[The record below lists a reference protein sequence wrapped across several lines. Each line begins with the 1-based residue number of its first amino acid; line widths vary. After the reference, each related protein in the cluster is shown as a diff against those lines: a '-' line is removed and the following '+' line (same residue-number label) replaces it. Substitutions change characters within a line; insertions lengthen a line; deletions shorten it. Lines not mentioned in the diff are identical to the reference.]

1 MTTPSLMLAWRL
13 EGRRVLI
20 VGGGHVAEGRVALA
34 LDAGAEIRLVAP
46 EISESLRETAS
57 AGRLEWLARAVVP
70 EDLNG
75 MDMVLVAVDD
85 PAASGATG
93 DWARDREIPVNV
105 ADEPDRCDFWF
116 ASTFRDG
123 PVQVAV
129 STNGASPGGGARLKR
144 LFRSVLPKQAAPAIA
159 RLGHW
164 RAEQRKREAS
174 MGRRMSRAAKQA
186 RLPWA
191 QAPQPG
197 GPPARG
203 QVTLVG
209 AGPGD
214 PGLLT
219 AAALDALA
227 AAELVVADRLV
238 PPEIMALVDCETR
251 IARKWPGRS
260 GAAQQELNQWV
271 LEGINAGKQVVRLK
285 QGDPFVFGRG
295 GEEITWFGAR
305 GVAVTVVQGV
315 SSAFAAPAAVGIPVT
330 HRGASDH
337 VTVLTA
343 RGAGDTDVPL
353 PDFSARGTLIWLMGV
368 GSLSRLAEGLMT
380 QRGFPAD
387 WPVAIIERAHQPGQR
402 AIRASL
408 NDIAG
413 LVASRGIAAPAT
425 IVMGKVVLEAPS
437 TKFELDTHTHKEV
450 HVA

>member
-1 MTTPSLMLAWRL
+1 MMLAWRL
-13 EGRRVLI
+13 DGRRVLI
-20 VGGGHVAEGRVALA
+20 VGGGHVAEGRVNLA
-34 LDAGAEIRLVAP
+34 LDAGARIHLVAP
-46 EISESLRETAS
+46 TISETLRSHADRGLLDWS
-57 AGRLEWLARAVVP
+57 GREVVP
-70 EDLNG
+70 EDLDD

-85 PAASGATG
+85 PAASGASG
-93 DWARDREIPVNV
+93 DWARDRGIPVNV

-116 ASTFRDG
+116 AATFRDG
-123 PVQVAV
+123 PVQVAI

-144 LFRSVLPKQAAPAIA
+144 FFRSVLPKHAAPAIA

-164 RAEQRKREAS
+164 RAAQRTREAS
-174 MGRRMSRAAKQA
+174 MGKRMARAVKQA

-191 QAPQPG
+191 ETPHAE

-219 AAALDALA
+219 VAALDAIA

-238 PPEIMALVDCETR
+238 PPEVLALVECEVR
-251 IARKWPGRS
+251 VARKWPGRS
-260 GAAQQELNQWV
+260 GAAQEELNRWV

-295 GEEITWFGAR
+295 GEEISWFEAR
-305 GVAVTVVQGV
+305 GVPVAVVQGV

-343 RGAGDTDVPL
+343 RGAGDTDVAL
-353 PDFSARGTLIWLMGV
+353 PEFSSRATLIWLMGV
-368 GSLSRLAEGLMT
+368 GSLSRLAEGLMA
-380 QRGFPAD
+380 QRGFCPE

-402 AIRASL
+402 AIRATL
-408 NDIAG
+408 GEIGELA
-413 LVASRGIAAPAT
+413 ASRGFAAPAT
-425 IVMGKVVLEAPS
+425 IVMGKVVLEAPTS
-437 TKFELDTHTHKEV
+437 HFEIDTHTREEV
-450 HVA
+450 NVA